1 MEQPEYLSLPA
12 QQPFHISKEEEI
24 FRLECQGP
32 PPKVLARFY
41 IDAVRDDAASLE
53 NGYPVYLEKVFV
65 LLQASGDTSST
76 TLHVTDEE
84 KLRFPQEWE
93 LFVQNSKKKRIP
105 LEALPQ
111 MRPNIRKALNELGIR
126 YLDDLVEKDVPEF
139 FQPWKTWAGYIKN
152 VHNIAEGK
160 PKQHLK
166 LVNVA

>member
-1 MEQPEYLSLPA
+1 MEPEYLSLPTK
-12 QQPFHISKEEEI
+12 QELHVSEEEEI

-32 PPKVLARFY
+32 RPKVLARFY
-41 IDAVRDDAASLE
+41 VDAVRDDAGSTEL
-53 NGYPVYLEKVFV
+53 GYPVYIEKVFV
-65 LLQASGDTSST
+65 LLQASGDSSST

-84 KLRFPQEWE
+84 KLRFPNEWE

-111 MRPNIRKALNELGIR
+111 MRPNIRKALNELGVR
-126 YLDDLVEKDVPEF
+126 YLDDLIEKDVPEF
-139 FQPWKTWAGYIKN
+139 YAQWKTWAGYIKN